1 MSIARIA
8 SRREVSE
15 PFTSTRSSTMKYVLM
30 YTNRPD
36 LDAAVPE
43 ERRAEVYQAIF
54 SWFEKHGHVIADGGA
69 ELQGPETATTVK
81 YGPNGGEPV
90 VVDGPFSEAKENV
103 GGFSIIDVPDLDT
116 AIAIVKEWPS
126 LEYPGVAVEIR
137 PIIEHSGGM

>member
-1 MSIARIA
+1 
-8 SRREVSE
+8 
-15 PFTSTRSSTMKYVLM
+15 MKYVLM

-43 ERRAEVYQAIF
+43 ERRAEVYQAIYG
-54 SWFEKHGHVIADGGA
+54 WFDKHGHVMADGGA

-103 GGFSIIDVPDLDT
+103 GGFSIIEVPDLDA
-116 AIAIVKEWPS
+116 AIAIVREWPS
-126 LEYPGVAVEIR
+126 LQYPGVAVEIR
-137 PIIEHSGGM
+137 PIVDHSGGM

>member
-1 MSIARIA
+1 
-8 SRREVSE
+8 
-15 PFTSTRSSTMKYVLM
+15 MKYVLM

-43 ERRAEVYQAIF
+43 DRQAEVYQAIYA
-54 SWFEKHGHVIADGGA
+54 WFEKHGHVMADGGA

-137 PIIEHSGGM
+137 PIIDHSGGM

>member
-1 MSIARIA
+1 MSITRIA
-8 SRREVSE
+8 SRREVSA
-15 PFTSTRSSTMKYVLM
+15 PSTSTRSSTMKYVLM

-43 ERRAEVYQAIF
+43 DRQAEVYQAIYA
-54 SWFEKHGHVIADGGA
+54 WFEKHGHVMADGGA

-116 AIAIVKEWPS
+116 AIGIVKEWPS

-137 PIIEHSGGM
+137 PIIDHSGGM